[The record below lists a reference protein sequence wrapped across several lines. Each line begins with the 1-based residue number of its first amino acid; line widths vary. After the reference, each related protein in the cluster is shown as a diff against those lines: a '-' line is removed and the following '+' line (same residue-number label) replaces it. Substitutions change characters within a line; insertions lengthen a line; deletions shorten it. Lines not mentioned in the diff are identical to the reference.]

1 MHEPREPFIIAP
13 VLPDTQL
20 TPRQIFRLYDNGA
33 LSREQLRE
41 ALNTHALE
49 LIDEME
55 DVHANPSASWLET
68 MVNKHHA
75 ARLIRMHSEPIVRE
89 IMLALSELP
98 GFAPGRWLWNA
109 DHADVPLHCF
119 LRTRRGPLFRVMKIT
134 SAPFVLTALIEHSDS
149 RKDHLQRE
157 HFTLERD
164 RFGVLNVTGRALA

>member
-1 MHEPREPFIIAP
+1 MPLATIAR

-20 TPRQIFRLYDNGA
+20 TPRQIFRLFDHGS

-41 ALNTHALE
+41 ALKTHALE

-55 DVHANPSASWLET
+55 DVHQNPSASWLES

-75 ARLIRMHSEPIVRE
+75 ARLTRMHGEPIVRE
-89 IMLALSELP
+89 VMLALSEIP

-119 LRTRRGPLFRVMKIT
+119 LRSRRAPLFRVMKIT

-149 RKDHLQRE
+149 RKEQLHRE
-157 HFTLERD
+157 HFTFERD
-164 RFGVLNVTGRALA
+164 RFGVLNVTGRTLA

>member
-1 MHEPREPFIIAP
+1 LVTIAP

-55 DVHANPSASWLET
+55 DVHQNPSASWLES

-75 ARLIRMHSEPIVRE
+75 ARLIRLHGEPVVRE
-89 IMLALSELP
+89 VMLALSEIP
-98 GFAPGRWLWNA
+98 GFTPGRWLWNA

-119 LRTRRGPLFRVMKIT
+119 LRTRRAPLFRVMKIT

-149 RKDHLQRE
+149 RKEKLQRE

-164 RFGVLNVTGRALA
+164 RFGVLTVTGRTLA